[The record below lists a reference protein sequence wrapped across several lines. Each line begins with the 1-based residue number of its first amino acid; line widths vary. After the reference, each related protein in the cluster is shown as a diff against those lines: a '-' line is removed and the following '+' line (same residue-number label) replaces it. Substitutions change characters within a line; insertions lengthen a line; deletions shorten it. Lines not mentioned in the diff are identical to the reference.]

1 MGVASTI
8 KKPPAV
14 ELAGPPAS
22 KKDEPPVKVT
32 ELNAIKLAGPPAE
45 SLPGLA
51 TTTIAST
58 TATTPAPSQSETEEQ
73 LGEWSEMFDQT
84 SGYPYWYNNIT
95 GISSWENPE
104 PEPQQPI
111 VEKVKKLLKDTI
123 KTSQRLNKIFV
134 RANKNK
140 KDNKKD
146 NLGRKRF
153 EMLIDKVLADSEKE
167 QNRQKIKEA
176 TWSFVKR
183 KSQLDNRDL
192 IERQVLSEWL
202 FEVV

>member
-1 MGVASTI
+1 MGAT
-8 KKPPAV
+8 
-14 ELAGPPAS
+14 

-51 TTTIAST
+51 TTTW
-58 TATTPAPSQSETEEQ
+58 APPSHAETEEQ

-84 SGYPYWYNNIT
+84 SGYPYWYNNT
-95 GISSWENPE
+95 TWVSSWENPE
-104 PEPQQPI
+104 PEQQQPI
-111 VEKVKKLLKDTI
+111 VEKVKKLLKETI
-123 KTSQRLNKIFV
+123 KTSQRLHKIFV

-140 KDNKKD
+140 QDNEND

-167 QNRQKIKEA
+167 QNGQKIKEA

-183 KSQLDNRDL
+183 KSQLDNKDL

>member
-1 MGVASTI
+1 MGAT
-8 KKPPAV
+8 
-14 ELAGPPAS
+14 

-51 TTTIAST
+51 TTT
-58 TATTPAPSQSETEEQ
+58 TPAPSQTETEEQ

-84 SGYPYWYNNIT
+84 SGYPYWYNNTT
-95 GISSWENPE
+95 GVSSWENPE

-123 KTSQRLNKIFV
+123 KTSQRLQKIFV

-140 KDNKKD
+140 KDNKD

-153 EMLIDKVLADSEKE
+153 EMLIDKVLADSENK
-167 QNRQKIKEA
+167 QNLQKMKEA

-183 KSQLDNRDL
+183 KSQLDNKDL

>member
-1 MGVASTI
+1 
-8 KKPPAV
+8 
-14 ELAGPPAS
+14 
-22 KKDEPPVKVT
+22 
-32 ELNAIKLAGPPAE
+32 
-45 SLPGLA
+45 
-51 TTTIAST
+51 
-58 TATTPAPSQSETEEQ
+58 
-73 LGEWSEMFDQT
+73 MFDQT

-111 VEKVKKLLKDTI
+111 VEKVKQLLKGTI
-123 KTSQRLNKIFV
+123 KTSQRLQKIFV

-140 KDNKKD
+140 KENEKD

-167 QNRQKIKEA
+167 RNRQKMKEA

-183 KSQLDNRDL
+183 KSQLDNKDL